1 MRFVQIGE
9 AVMQQAETI
18 IPLTGSQSDGAAADK
33 IGNGIIAMLKQTAH
47 AARENVDRAVRTSQG
62 LAEQLQ
68 QSEEKIRRLE
78 EELKHF
84 QDRTARAESWLAQIQ
99 KCAVEDFE
107 KLQHETKV
115 LDTVLR
121 TRNVSAELH

>member
-1 MRFVQIGE
+1 M
-9 AVMQQAETI
+9 
-18 IPLTGSQSDGAAADK
+18 
-33 IGNGIIAMLKQTAH
+33 
-47 AARENVDRAVRTSQG
+47 ARENADRAVRTSQR

-68 QSEEKIRRLE
+68 QSEEKILRLE

-84 QDRTARAESWLAQIQ
+84 QDSIAHAESWLAQIQ

-121 TRNVSAELH
+121 NRNISAELH

>member
-1 MRFVQIGE
+1 
-9 AVMQQAETI
+9 MQQAETI

-33 IGNGIIAMLKQTAH
+33 IGNGIIAMLKQTAQ
-47 AARENVDRAVRTSQG
+47 AARENVDRAVLTSQS

-84 QDRTARAESWLAQIQ
+84 QDRTAHAESWLAQIQ

-121 TRNVSAELH
+121 NRNVSAELH